1 MSEFL
6 VLPQPQMVHHVGTVK
21 DSFSSDG
28 ISELCCMTQD
38 GEIQEVCMGLRA
50 LEQSSKVIKI

>member
-1 MSEFL
+1 
-6 VLPQPQMVHHVGTVK
+6 MVHHVGTLK

-38 GEIQEVCMGLRA
+38 GEIQEVCMGLMA
-50 LEQSSKVIKI
+50 LGQSSKVIKI